1 VRQVTTDRLTNRKA
15 HLCTAESNI
24 GTQFVDVLFTRL
36 VQFWFQPDILRLGE
50 RDRVNVLTDHQE
62 RETEP
67 TRRERQAEGDNVYLD
82 KDLPQTDGGCAELS
96 HKHHALEVISL
107 AAPQELQTKITRTTN
122 E

>member
-1 VRQVTTDRLTNRKA
+1 M
-15 HLCTAESNI
+15 
-24 GTQFVDVLFTRL
+24 
-36 VQFWFQPDILRLGE
+36 
-50 RDRVNVLTDHQE
+50 
-62 RETEP
+62 ETEEQRKGK
-67 TRRERQAEGDNVYLD
+67 TEKERERQAEGDNVYLD